1 LLILARTEHQVAGRK
16 VVIFFE
22 PGLQLDT
29 NAKDML
35 PTIAGNE
42 PRWLKQLCDRRERRL
57 VITALPDAAIPPP
70 TADELRAIIADARS
84 HALR

>member
-1 LLILARTEHQVAGRK
+1 LARTEHQVAGRR

-35 PTIAGNE
+35 PTIAGIE
-42 PRWLKQLCDRRERRL
+42 PRWLKHLRDRRERRL
-57 VITALPDAAIPPP
+57 VITITALPDSAIQPP
-70 TADELRAIIADARS
+70 TADELRAIIANVRS